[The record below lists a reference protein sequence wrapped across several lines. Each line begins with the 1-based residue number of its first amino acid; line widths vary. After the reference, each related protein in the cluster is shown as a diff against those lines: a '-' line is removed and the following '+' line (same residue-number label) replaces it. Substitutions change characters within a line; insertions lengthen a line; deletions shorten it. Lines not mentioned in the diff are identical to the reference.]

1 LIERRTI
8 TSLNVLTLQ
17 KIKIMSLLVGK
28 KAPSFK
34 AGAITNGGTVV
45 SDFSLDQFIGKK
57 HVVFFFYP
65 KDFTFVCPTELHAFQ
80 EKLAEFESR
89 NCAVVACSTDTE
101 ESHWGWLQMEK
112 NAGGIKGITYPI
124 VADVSKTISDNYGV
138 LAGEYDYDEQGNLVA
153 NGPMIAYRGLFLID
167 KNGVVMHQLI
177 NNFPLGRNVEEA
189 LRMVDALQFFEEN
202 GEVCPANWS
211 KGSEGMKANHEGV
224 ANYLATH

>member
-1 LIERRTI
+1 
-8 TSLNVLTLQ
+8 
-17 KIKIMSLLVGK
+17 MSSLVGK

-45 SDFSLDQFIGKK
+45 SDFSLDQFVGKK

-124 VADVSKTISDNYGV
+124 VADISKTIADNYGV
-138 LAGEYDYDEQGNLVA
+138 LAGEYDYDEDGNLVA

-177 NNFPLGRNVEEA
+177 NNFPLGRNVDEA

-224 ANYLATH
+224 ADYLAKH